1 MLRGSS
7 LEPGPG
13 RWVGSRERGDARRH
27 HHGRPPG
34 RRDRASRLRR
44 GHPLA
49 DPAGGPGGPTEV
61 VIPSTSTEFAR
72 SSVRLRLL
80 SGRFLTSCSPW
91 TQSASPSCANRRC
104 LLGSRGGAAGVHR
117 STSSWIKS
125 ERPFSDHDKAS
136 PRRQIPPAEMIRT
149 GARSVAV
156 GRGRLAAGVR
166 SSTTAPA
173 TARIH
178 RRNPIPKLLGAPACS
193 GVIVLRMPLA

>member
-1 MLRGSS
+1 MLVGPGTDRGPAWAVAAALRPVLRGGS

-44 GHPLA
+44 GHPLT

-91 TQSASPSCANRRC
+91 TRSASPSCANRRC

-156 GRGRLAAGVR
+156 GRGRLAPRG
-166 SSTTAPA
+166 
-173 TARIH
+173 
-178 RRNPIPKLLGAPACS
+178 
-193 GVIVLRMPLA
+193 